1 MVNKRIT
8 RILVAI
14 AAVSL
19 AAGSSAR
26 GLSDG
31 MSDDKSE
38 TVVVILD
45 SNNDRVRTGID
56 EWSND
61 CRMSVY
67 MLTDSAGEDAC
78 GYSFRIDETGRQV
91 GDEPYSARLDDI
103 YDSGMR
109 VVDLDKLLTDGQTL
123 DDVQKAVSAN
133 VGKGKGVSY
142 LLIDKAEISD
152 GNAVVRPVG
161 EIIVFPYVRSPR

>member
-8 RILVAI
+8 RLFVAI
-14 AAVSL
+14 AAVTL
-19 AAGSSAR
+19 AANASAR

-31 MSDDKSE
+31 ISKDDDK

-45 SNNDRVRTGID
+45 SNNDRIRTGID
-56 EWSND
+56 EWGDD

-78 GYSFRIDETGRQV
+78 GYSFRIDEAGRQV

-103 YDSGMR
+103 YNSGMR

-123 DDVQKAVSAN
+123 DDVQKAVRAN

-161 EIIVFPYVRSPR
+161 ETVVFPYVRFPR